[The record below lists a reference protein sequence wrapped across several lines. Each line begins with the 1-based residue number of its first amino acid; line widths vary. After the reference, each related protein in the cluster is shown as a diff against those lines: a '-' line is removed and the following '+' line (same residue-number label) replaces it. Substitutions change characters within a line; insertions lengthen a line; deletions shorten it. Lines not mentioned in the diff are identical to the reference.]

1 VANYFR
7 DEMDVAPFLA
17 WIIHYFAGEK
27 RKDAL
32 KEVMNTGFWRTQHS
46 LSEHPRDDILLYTT
60 AFLFLTIDT
69 APYDSIFLAVRS
81 PVTLACCP
89 CGPLMSATA

>member
-1 VANYFR
+1 MNLA
-7 DEMDVAPFLA
+7 ALA
-17 WIIHYFAGEK
+17 WIIRDFTGEK

-60 AFLFLTIDT
+60 AVLFLLPTPT
-69 APYDSIFLAVRS
+69 RS
-81 PVTLACCP
+81 
-89 CGPLMSATA
+89 G